1 MDTCILMYLDVS
13 QTYLTCSVTFQENTI
28 GIEYT
33 YLDILHVFYTYDVSH
48 NLIRVVY
55 TLHILQECNLY
66 KNAVVARTVP
76 VCRDAPPPGRRG
88 RAVKR
93 NGKSSP

>member
-1 MDTCILMYLDVS
+1 MYLDVS
-13 QTYLTCSVTFQENTI
+13 QTYLTCSVTLIQENTI
-28 GIEYT
+28 GIEYM

-66 KNAVVARTVP
+66 KNAV
-76 VCRDAPPPGRRG
+76 
-88 RAVKR
+88 
-93 NGKSSP
+93 S

>member
-1 MDTCILMYLDVS
+1 MYPKRMYVS
-13 QTYLTCSVTFQENTI
+13 YMLCYI
-28 GIEYT
+28 PREYM

-55 TLHILQECNLY
+55 TLHILQDSAISIKMQSYC
-66 KNAVVARTVP
+66 T
-76 VCRDAPPPGRRG
+76 RDAPPPGRRG